1 MTPLELFLVPIL
13 AVHISADV
21 LSPAWSSFGFVA
33 LAGFLAFGL
42 YRLREEE
49 IPRIALLTAAFF
61 VASSIH
67 IKVPPSSVHLLLNG
81 LAGVILG
88 RRVCIAIPVGLLL
101 QAVLLGHGALST
113 LGVNS
118 CVMVL
123 PALLAQPLFRM
134 LIANDSLGLG
144 EGCLAL
150 SCFLFPWSLV
160 VIGPIVFAARRAPR
174 HLRLTSIF
182 IAGFVLGAGTVF
194 LTSVLH
200 SLVLAFG
207 GVEDFSAVA
216 LLSLG
221 LHLPVALIEGIIVG
235 TMVDVLMQ
243 VKPSLLL
250 PSPRNDVVVTTG
262 IPHPAALPTDPAPR

>member
-1 MTPLELFLVPIL
+1 MTPLEYLVVPIL

-21 LSPAWSSFGFVA
+21 LSPVWTSLGFVV
-33 LAGFLAFGL
+33 LAAFLAVGL

-49 IPRIALLTAAFF
+49 VPRIALLTAAFF

-118 CVMVL
+118 CVMVI
-123 PALLAQPLFRM
+123 PALLAQPLFRL
-134 LIANDSLGLG
+134 LIANESLGLG

-150 SCFLFPWSLV
+150 SWFLFPWSVVVVGPLV
-160 VIGPIVFAARRAPR
+160 IASRRAFR
-174 HLRLTSIF
+174 RMQTTSTF
-182 IAGFVLGAGTVF
+182 LAGFVLGAGTVF
-194 LTSVLH
+194 MTSVLH

-207 GVEDFSAVA
+207 GIEDFRAVA
-216 LLSLG
+216 LLSLA
-221 LHLPVALIEGIIVG
+221 LHLPVALIEGLIVG
-235 TMVDVLMQ
+235 TMVDVLMR
-243 VKPSLLL
+243 VKPSLLM
-250 PSPRNDVVVTTG
+250 PDQSESVVIPVG
-262 IPHPAALPTDPAPR
+262 IPRPAALPTDPIRR